1 MAGIFSGLETISGR
15 VEVAS
20 GSLPASNGTNG
31 TDRSDKRRGVARV
44 AAMANSKWQR
54 ADREIQSIKMTTNAN
69 HSALAEATAR
79 RGSASGEDAGRGT
92 GGPGF
97 EAFITKPEVARR
109 LNKQVRTVDNWM
121 KCGILPYYKIGRSV
135 VFKWGEIET
144 ALAATCRVAR

>member
-1 MAGIFSGLETISGR
+1 
-15 VEVAS
+15 
-20 GSLPASNGTNG
+20 
-31 TDRSDKRRGVARV
+31 
-44 AAMANSKWQR
+44 MANGKWQR
-54 ADREIQSIKMTTNAN
+54 ADREIQSIKMTMNGN

-79 RGSASGEDAGRGT
+79 RGSASGEAAGRRGAVGGSGFAEVT
-92 GGPGF
+92 GRGAGGPGF

-144 ALAATCRVAR
+144 ALAARCRVAR